1 MDWLSALCIRKIKFL
16 SALSSGELFMEVW
29 REMEM
34 EAILSDVEEAIGSEV
49 GLRGWW
55 GGEVGEG
62 REVLPS
68 TLSISPAAMFD
79 RHDG

>member
-1 MDWLSALCIRKIKFL
+1 
-16 SALSSGELFMEVW
+16 MEVW

-49 GLRGWW
+49 GD
-55 GGEVGEG
+55 GGEA
-62 REVLPS
+62 LPS